1 MPPMTATTPPRISL
15 CRINKTIGQHRILR
29 DVSLDVH
36 SGEIH
41 VLVGANGAGKSTL
54 IRILSGADGE
64 FEGEILRDGQ
74 RLTLR
79 GPRAGRRAG
88 IHVIYQ
94 ELSLVNCL
102 SAVDNW
108 VLAEER
114 GAFSWLSRDQAR
126 NRVREHCQRF
136 GLKLDLEIPVERLT
150 LSERQLLEIAR
161 ALSEQAQVLVLDE
174 PTSALSETEA
184 TRLLTQLERLRQTGA
199 AILYVS
205 HRMEEIYQIADRI
218 TVLRDGVRVVT
229 SQAREL
235 PRTEL
240 VAAMVGETAAH
251 PDGAT
256 HREDAPSTPTR
267 AAHLRVQGLCAPGRP
282 ALRGIDFEAHP
293 GEIFGVCGLRGSG
306 AGELLEVLGGAR
318 RRSSGTVEYDNMK
331 LAFETSRAAF
341 SSGVAL
347 LPPDRKQSVFPA
359 LNLLWNA
366 SLSALERYSVL
377 GVLARRRCR
386 QDVSRLAETMALGQY
401 SLDAEAGSLSGGN
414 QQKLALLRCLL
425 VKPKVLLLSEPT
437 RGVDIAAKEMLH
449 EWMKKIAGQGLT
461 VIVQSS
467 ELDELVALCEQVL
480 VLGQGRRVATLRR
493 AELSRQSLLAAMMG
507 SAA

>member
-1 MPPMTATTPPRISL
+1 MSPTSATPSRISL

-29 DVSLDVH
+29 DVSLDVEA
-36 SGEIH
+36 GEIH

-54 IRILSGADGE
+54 IRILSGADRD
-64 FEGEILRDGQ
+64 FEGEILQDGQ
-74 RLTLR
+74 RLVLG
-79 GPRAGRRAG
+79 GPREGRKAG
-88 IHVIYQ
+88 IYVIYQ

-126 NRVREHCQRF
+126 SRVREHCERF
-136 GLKLDLEIPVERLT
+136 GLKIDLEIPVERLT

-184 TRLLTQLERLRQTGA
+184 SRLLTQLERLRKAGA

-229 SQAREL
+229 SKASEL
-235 PRTEL
+235 PPADL
-240 VAAMVGETAAH
+240 VVAMVGETNSLT
-251 PDGAT
+251 DGAT
-256 HREDAPSTPTR
+256 HRNEPQPAPTR
-267 AAHLRVQGLCAPGRP
+267 KAHLRVEALCAPGSP
-282 ALRGIDFEAHP
+282 ALHDIAFEASA

-318 RRSSGTVEYDNMK
+318 KRSSGSVECDGVK
-331 LAFETSRAAF
+331 FTFSTSRAAF
-341 SSGVAL
+341 SCGVAF

-359 LNLLWNA
+359 LSLLWNGC
-366 SLSALERYSVL
+366 LSALGRYSQL
-377 GVLARRRCR
+377 GVLQRRRCR
-386 QDVSRLAETMALGQY
+386 EDVSRLAEAMALGEY

-414 QQKLALLRCLL
+414 QQKVALLRCLL
-425 VKPKVLLLSEPT
+425 GRPKVLLLSEPT
-437 RGVDIAAKEMLH
+437 RGVDIAAKELLH
-449 EWMKKIAGQGLT
+449 EWIRKLAGLGLT
-461 VIVQSS
+461 VVVQSS
-467 ELDELVALCEQVL
+467 ELDELVALCENVL
-480 VLGQGRRVATLRR
+480 VLSQGRAVTTLPR
-493 AELSRQSLLAAMMG
+493 AELRRQNLLTAMMG
-507 SAA
+507 SST